1 MVKKFYTEKDIEDL
15 FAAGVRSL
23 QVDDNIQMTGMA
35 YEKAQRLGLTLLTN
49 APDQP
54 PSAPVRPYLSSAGS
68 SSALRPATVM
78 GKAPAPQVDPLKDSA
93 LPSRTDVLA
102 ARTVAQ
108 RIRAAVNARLGNQ
121 IDAQLLDTIIRRVL
135 ASTGLK

>member
-54 PSAPVRPYLSSAGS
+54 PSAPVRPYLSNAGN
-68 SSALRPATVM
+68 SSAPRPAAVIS
-78 GKAPAPQVDPLKDSA
+78 KATSLQADPLKDSA
-93 LPSRTDVLA
+93 LA
-102 ARTVAQ
+102 G

>member
-15 FAAGVRSL
+15 FEAGVRSL

-93 LPSRTDVLA
+93 LA
-102 ARTVAQ
+102 G

>member
-15 FAAGVRSL
+15 FTAGVRSL
-23 QVDDNIQMTGMA
+23 QVDENIQMTGMA

-49 APDQP
+49 VPDQP
-54 PSAPVRPYLSSAGS
+54 PSAPVRPYLSNVGS
-68 SSALRPATVM
+68 SSAPRPAPVM
-78 GKAPAPQVDPLKDSA
+78 GKAPSLQADPLKDSA
-93 LPSRTDVLA
+93 LA
-102 ARTVAQ
+102 G

>member
-1 MVKKFYTEKDIEDL
+1 MVKKFYTEKDIDDL
-15 FAAGVRSL
+15 FESGVRSL

-35 YEKAQRLGLTLLTN
+35 HEKAQRLGLTLLTN

-54 PSAPVRPYLSSAGS
+54 PSAPVRPYLSSAGN
-68 SSALRPATVM
+68 SSAPRPAPVM
-78 GKAPAPQVDPLKDSA
+78 GKVPALQADPLKDSA
-93 LPSRTDVLA
+93 LA
-102 ARTVAQ
+102 G
-108 RIRAAVNARLGNQ
+108 RIRAAVNAHLGNQ

>member
-1 MVKKFYTEKDIEDL
+1 MVKKFYTEKDIDDL
-15 FAAGVRSL
+15 FESGVRSL

-35 YEKAQRLGLTLLTN
+35 YEKAQRLGLALLTN

-54 PSAPVRPYLSSAGS
+54 PSAPVRPYLASAGS
-68 SSALRPATVM
+68 SSAPRPAPVM
-78 GKAPAPQVDPLKDSA
+78 GKVPAPQADPLKDS
-93 LPSRTDVLA
+93 VLA
-102 ARTVAQ
+102 G
-108 RIRAAVNARLGNQ
+108 RIRAAVNARLGDQ

>member
-15 FAAGVRSL
+15 FASGVRSL
-23 QVDDNIQMTGMA
+23 QVDEDIQMTGMA

-68 SSALRPATVM
+68 SSAPRPAAVM
-78 GKAPAPQVDPLKDSA
+78 DKAPSLQADPLKDS
-93 LPSRTDVLA
+93 VLA
-102 ARTVAQ
+102 G
-108 RIRAAVNARLGNQ
+108 RIRAAVNARLGDQ

-135 ASTGLK
+135 TSTGLK

>member
-1 MVKKFYTEKDIEDL
+1 MVKKFYTEKDIDDL
-15 FAAGVRSL
+15 FESGVRSL
-23 QVDDNIQMTGMA
+23 QMDDNIQMTGMA

-49 APDQP
+49 VPDQP

-68 SSALRPATVM
+68 SSTPRSAPVM
-78 GKAPAPQVDPLKDSA
+78 GKAPTPQADPLKDSA
-93 LPSRTDVLA
+93 LA
-102 ARTVAQ
+102 G
-108 RIRAAVNARLGNQ
+108 RIRAAVNARLRDQ